1 MHIVNSWK
9 LYNIMDKTYIIN
21 AFIVW
26 LTKWLILYMLL
37 FNLQLT
43 KKNCSIGKLLS
54 VFQIKITGI
63 YFFYLKNISLYSI
76 LYSFLFKKPIII
88 QFIEFMSDRAV
99 QVLLASEISKQAYFW
114 IGIEISWETAPMV
127 CCKER

>member
-54 VFQIKITGI
+54 IFQIKITGI

-99 QVLLASEISKQAYFW
+99 QVLLASEISKRAYFW
-114 IGIEISWETAPMV
+114 IGIKISWETAPMV

>member
-54 VFQIKITGI
+54 IFQIKITGI

-114 IGIEISWETAPMV
+114 IGIKISWETAPMV

>member
-76 LYSFLFKKPIII
+76 LYSFLFKKSIII

>member
-54 VFQIKITGI
+54 IFQIKITGI

-99 QVLLASEISKQAYFW
+99 QVLLASEISKQSYFW
-114 IGIEISWETAPMV
+114 IGIKISWETAPMV

>member
-54 VFQIKITGI
+54 IFQIKITGI

>member
-54 VFQIKITGI
+54 VFQIRITGI

>member
-54 VFQIKITGI
+54 IFQIKITGI

-88 QFIEFMSDRAV
+88 QFIEFMSNRAV

>member
-54 VFQIKITGI
+54 IFQIKITGI

-76 LYSFLFKKPIII
+76 LYSFLFKKSIII

-114 IGIEISWETAPMV
+114 IGIKISWETAPMV

>member
-54 VFQIKITGI
+54 IFQIKITGI

-99 QVLLASEISKQAYFW
+99 QVLLASKISKQAYFW

>member
-76 LYSFLFKKPIII
+76 LYSFLFKKSIII

-114 IGIEISWETAPMV
+114 IGIKISWETAPMV

>member
-1 MHIVNSWK
+1 
-9 LYNIMDKTYIIN
+9 
-21 AFIVW
+21 
-26 LTKWLILYMLL
+26 MLL

-54 VFQIKITGI
+54 IFQIKITGI

-99 QVLLASEISKQAYFW
+99 QVLLASEISKQAYF
-114 IGIEISWETAPMV
+114 
-127 CCKER
+127 